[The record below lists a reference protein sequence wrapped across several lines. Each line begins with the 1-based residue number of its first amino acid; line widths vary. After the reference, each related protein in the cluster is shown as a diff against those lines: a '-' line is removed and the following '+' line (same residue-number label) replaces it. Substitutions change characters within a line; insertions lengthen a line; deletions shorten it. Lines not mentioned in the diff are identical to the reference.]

1 MKTSAIV
8 NSTFC
13 ALVALSASLGTS
25 FATQYSIA
33 RVPENG
39 VIVAAASRAQQNV
52 VPSVPLDQIV
62 NGGFESGNF
71 APWVLNDP
79 SGFSNIGTDSAFA
92 HSGTFHAN
100 LGAVGAI
107 GTLTQTFSTIAGQ
120 QYNLSYW
127 LANDSGVQPNSFAV
141 FFNNVQIASLT
152 ITNSAVFDYTNFMAT
167 ITASGTSSTL
177 QFRYRHD
184 DDFFRLDDV
193 SVNPVPEPSAAL
205 FVLAGAGVLGL
216 VQYRRRQ
223 RSLLS

>member
-33 RVPENG
+33 RVPMEG
-39 VIVAAASRAQQNV
+39 AIHAAAE
-52 VPSVPLDQIV
+52 VPLDQIV

-92 HSGTFHAN
+92 HSGTYHAN
-100 LGAVGAI
+100 LGAVGVI
-107 GTLTQTFSTIAGQ
+107 GTLTQTFNTIAGQ

-152 ITNSAVFDYTNFMAT
+152 LTNSAVFDYTNFMAT
-167 ITASGTSSTL
+167 VTATGTSSTL
-177 QFRYRHD
+177 QFRFRHD
-184 DDFFRLDDV
+184 DDFFRLDDI